1 MKMTKN
7 KMAEMINKDGKSL
20 ALFTG
25 MLLDGILLITLVVYA
40 GMNFAF

>member
-1 MKMTKN
+1 MTKN

-40 GMNFAF
+40 GINFAF